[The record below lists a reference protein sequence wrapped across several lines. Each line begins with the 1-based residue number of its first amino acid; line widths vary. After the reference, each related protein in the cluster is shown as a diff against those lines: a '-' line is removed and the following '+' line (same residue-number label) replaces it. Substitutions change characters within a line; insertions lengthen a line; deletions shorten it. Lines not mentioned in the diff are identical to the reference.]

1 MTSNKEIS
9 VNTFKAIYQHIDT
22 LTREHITDP
31 TDFLVIREAI
41 DEMREQI
48 EQSTE
53 TENIENLKELLNT
66 AIDNN
71 APDVFFQKL
80 SETRIKGSIAVE
92 NIAQLTARL
101 GLIYYFELLSDEA
114 DFSDLNAFRE
124 RAIDLK
130 RQAEN
135 TIERIKSAPM
145 SFEATSKNG
154 SKCKQSSKTV
164 LIESQR
170 QVIKRI
176 DEMIYLLGQSVSL
189 KPIHHLTGSW
199 NALVASYHLYG
210 DISYAY
216 DITELSL
223 GVSGAKLNGVN
234 YYPEANNA

>member
-1 MTSNKEIS
+1 MVSNNEIA

-22 LTREHITDP
+22 LTRAYITDP
-31 TDFLVIREAI
+31 IDFLVIRDAI

-48 EQSTE
+48 AHSTD
-53 TENIENLKELLNT
+53 TGNLENLKSLLNT

-71 APDVFFQKL
+71 APVVFFKKL
-80 SETRIKGSIAVE
+80 SETRLKGSIGVE
-92 NIAQLTARL
+92 NIAQFTARL
-101 GLIYYFELLSDEA
+101 GLIYYFELLSEEA
-114 DFSDLNAFRE
+114 DFSDLHAFRE

-145 SFEATSKNG
+145 SFEATNKNG
-154 SKCKQSSKTV
+154 SKCKRSSKLV

-210 DISYAY
+210 DISSAY
-216 DITELSL
+216 EITELSL

-234 YYPEANNA
+234 YYPETDND